1 MFQQLLDA
9 RIKDLWN
16 FYLATGELSHQ
27 GEKGILREA
36 FLRRL
41 LETLL
46 PPHFGVGSGL
56 IVDRWNRQSS
66 QTDLLVYDKRRLP
79 PLLEQNGHGIYP
91 IDAVLRVLE
100 VKSTLDKDDLFQL
113 KKAAWLLNPKN
124 PEGLKIAAKGNL
136 PEGMVSY
143 PLIGLYAYNTRLAD
157 VTKTAVE
164 VDALSGGEGICCVA
178 TRGVYLGSVF
188 HLIGQADLESEN
200 LIHNTR
206 LFFTVFLQALEA
218 TAASRKEFSLIEWL
232 LPYYTEQA

>member
-16 FYLATGELSHQ
+16 FYQATGELSHQ

-36 FLRRL
+36 FIRRL
-41 LETLL
+41 LETVL

-56 IVDRWNRQSS
+56 IVDKWNRQSS

-91 IDAVLRVLE
+91 MDAVLRVIE
-100 VKSTLDKDDLFQL
+100 VKSTLDKDGLVQF
-113 KKAAWLLNPKN
+113 KSAAWLLNPQN
-124 PEGLKIAAKGNL
+124 PDGLKIATTGSANA
-136 PEGMVSY
+136 EGHSYY
-143 PLIGLYAYNTRLAD
+143 PLVGLYAYNTKLSD
-157 VTKTAVE
+157 VSKVASDLDV
-164 VDALSGGEGICCVA
+164 LSGSDGIVCVA
-178 TRGVYLGSVF
+178 TRGNYWGRTFLPVD
-188 HLIGQADLESEN
+188 QRD

-206 LFFTVFLQALEA
+206 LFLTLFLQAVEA

-232 LPYYTEQA
+232 L